1 MTGSPPLV
9 RPTWSGSGPNA
20 FDLPAGTGAAWNHW
34 TQYYP
39 GDSYVDWV
47 AADQYNWAGQPTPK
61 YQGWTEFAGQF
72 AAFYNSYAGVKP
84 IMVAEMASAELAGH
98 DKGTW
103 IANAQHA
110 LETLY
115 PDVQAVIWS
124 DFNESNNWLFDTSP
138 SALAGYRSYGA
149 DPYFNPFQR
158 PDGYFTP

>member
-1 MTGSPPLV
+1 MSTGWPPTSTTGPASPP
-9 RPTWSGSGPNA
+9 
-20 FDLPAGTGAAWNHW
+20 
-34 TQYYP
+34 
-39 GDSYVDWV
+39 
-47 AADQYNWAGQPTPK
+47 PK

-124 DFNESNNWLFDTSP
+124 DFNESNDWLFDTSP
-138 SALAGYRSYGA
+138 SALAGYRTYGA

-158 PDGYFTP
+158 PDAYFTP